1 MAKMKIIKKI
11 NIHCGIFNM
20 YCETYICHKIIS
32 ALKKTLYTGVT
43 MTLMEDAKKG
53 RITPQM
59 EVVARD
65 EGIDVDTVCSCVA
78 RGMISIPYNTARDCR
93 VVGIGKYLSTKINAN
108 IGTSRDHMD
117 IDDEIAKA
125 KTAEAFGADALMD
138 LSTGGDLDLIR
149 EKIMDAVDIPIGSV
163 PLYQAAASQSSVVD
177 MSCDDMF
184 NAVRKHAKDG
194 IDFVTIHAG
203 VNQDAMKRVMQGNR
217 ITDIVSRG
225 GSFTLAWMLH
235 NEKENPFYS
244 EYDYLLEI
252 AHEYDMAISL
262 GDGMRPG
269 CIHDASDRP
278 SFMEFI
284 TLGEL
289 VKRSREANIQCF
301 VEGPGHVPLDEVELS
316 VRGMKSLCD
325 NAPVYLLGPLV
336 TDIAP
341 GYDHITCAI
350 GGTFAGMCGADFL
363 CMTTPAE
370 HLALP
375 TVDDI
380 REGTI
385 VTRIAAHAAD
395 LTREGQKERAR
406 AIDDKMAHAR
416 KNLDWDAQFSLAI
429 DGDKAKRIRS
439 SRTTI
444 TDACS
449 MCGDLCAIKIV
460 SEALEKEKRS

>member
-1 MAKMKIIKKI
+1 
-11 NIHCGIFNM
+11 
-20 YCETYICHKIIS
+20 
-32 ALKKTLYTGVT
+32 

-53 RITPQM
+53 RITPQI
-59 EVVARD
+59 EAVARD
-65 EGIDVDTVCSCVA
+65 EGIDAKTVCSCVA
-78 RGMISIPYNTARDCR
+78 RGLISIPNNLVRECR

-108 IGTSRDHMD
+108 IGTSRDYIN
-117 IDDEIAKA
+117 IDEEVEKA
-125 KTAEAFGADALMD
+125 KTAQAFGADALMD

-149 EKIMDAVDIPIGSV
+149 KRIMDAVNLPLGSV
-163 PLYQAAASQSSVVD
+163 PIYQAAASQKTVVD
-177 MSCDDMF
+177 MSSDDMF
-184 NAVRKHAKDG
+184 NAVRKHARDG

-203 VNQDAMKRVMQGNR
+203 VNQDSLKRIKQGNR

-235 NEKENPFYS
+235 NGEDNPFYA

-252 AHEYDMAISL
+252 AREYDMAISL

-269 CIHDASDRP
+269 CIHDASDGP

-289 VKRSREANIQCF
+289 VKRTWEANIQCF
-301 VEGPGHVPLDEVELS
+301 VEGPGHVPIDEIELS
-316 VRGMKSLCD
+316 VRGMKSLCH
-325 NAPVYLLGPLV
+325 NAPLYLLGPLV

-341 GYDHITCAI
+341 GYDHITGAI

-375 TVDDI
+375 TADDI

-395 LTREGQKERAR
+395 LAKEGQKERAR
-406 AIDDKMAHAR
+406 AIDDRMAHAR
-416 KNLDWDAQFSLAI
+416 KNLDWDTQFDLAI
-429 DGDKAKRIRS
+429 DGKKAKSIRD
-439 SRTTI
+439 SRNTGSG
-444 TDACS
+444 ACS
-449 MCGDLCAIKIV
+449 MCGDLCAMKIV
-460 SEALEKEKRS
+460 SKALEDEKKD